1 MAKANSNRMQD
12 NGPPP
17 SSAVG
22 LYSGSVMHARMKPK
36 EHRFTYSVF
45 SILLDIDRLGDAAR
59 TSRLFSVGHWNLLSF
74 HQKDHGKRDGSSLR
88 AHVDDL
94 LRREKIAS
102 PSRILLLAY
111 PRLLGYG
118 FNPLSVFYAYDNADR
133 LTALVYEVRNTFGGL
148 HTYVAPV
155 QPKHISDAGIRQ
167 DQKKEFYVSPFLDM
181 AQHYHFRLLPPGN
194 SVRVRIL
201 EKDPEGPIL
210 SATFAGD
217 YLLASTWNI
226 LRECVRVPFLSFKI
240 MAAIHWEAFKI
251 WRKRIPFHSRPTET
265 LQNGKAMPASDLANH
280 KTHKLQ
286 FTRFGHE

>member
-1 MAKANSNRMQD
+1 MAKTNSNRMQD
-12 NGPPP
+12 NGPKPEG
-17 SSAVG
+17 AVG
-22 LYSGSVMHARMKPK
+22 LYSGSVMHTRMKPK

-45 SILLDIDRLGDAAR
+45 SMLMDIDRLEDAAK
-59 TSRLFSVGHWNLLSF
+59 TSWLFSIGRFNLLSF

-88 AHVDDL
+88 THIDQL
-94 LRREKIAS
+94 LRRESIA
-102 PSRILLLAY
+102 PPVRILLLAY

-118 FNPLSVFYAYDNADR
+118 FNPLSVFYAYDDTDR

-155 QPKHISDAGIRQ
+155 RAGQVSDAGVRQ
-167 DQKKEFYVSPFLDM
+167 DQPKEFYVSPFLDM
-181 AQHYHFRLLPPGN
+181 EQHYHFRMLPPGK

-217 YLLASTWNI
+217 HRPANTWNI

-251 WRKRIPFHSRPTET
+251 WRKRIPFQSRPTEDSVGARAT
-265 LQNGKAMPASDLANH
+265 QPAILTARKSHD
-280 KTHKLQ
+280 LQ
-286 FTRFGHE
+286 FRRFGHE